1 MKKFILAETGEE
13 VKMGDTIKGIKKI
26 ETSFGTI
33 KSIELIVVSRDNVIN
48 LMNRGIIKCIDKKPI
63 DKKLNIVEDDT
74 NNIGFYIKCLSTKY
88 SRSVEDIIDWLNTT
102 NKICPKAVL
111 DILLAEIALHF
122 YRDDVEGFDNSKAYY
137 SLRLKNGEVGKVVN
151 PSKYTPL
158 FKSYED
164 AEKAREILKKQLEFM
179 YGKQENC

>member
-63 DKKLNIVEDDT
+63 DKKLNIVEDDIKIE
-74 NNIGFYIKCLSTKY
+74 NI
-88 SRSVEDIIDWLNTT
+88 NT
-102 NKICPKAVL
+102 I
-111 DILLAEIALHF
+111 
-122 YRDDVEGFDNSKAYY
+122 
-137 SLRLKNGEVGKVVN
+137 
-151 PSKYTPL
+151 
-158 FKSYED
+158 
-164 AEKAREILKKQLEFM
+164 
-179 YGKQENC
+179 